1 MFRIGIM
8 GPKDFLGA
16 VFFPFVVA
24 VDLRQG
30 ISMNFW
36 LSWTLLGG
44 LANLKLT
51 EIPNPLPPKRWD

>member
-1 MFRIGIM
+1 M
-8 GPKDFLGA
+8 GSKDFLGV

-51 EIPNPLPPKRWD
+51 EIPNPLPPERWD